1 MAASRAILPTMGLWL
16 GLAACASAADP
27 FAEDPPTVP
36 PARSGR
42 VVGTLR
48 GAERVHELAA
58 VSRST
63 GRTWQP
69 AAFDRR
75 TGAFHF
81 ENLPGDARY
90 DLRLVLTDGS
100 VIEGIDLDWVEA
112 RLVRLADQ
120 RRRQL
125 GLSEQPE
132 GAFTARDAAS
142 LLAYVRDLEDF
153 ADARRVLYVR
163 GHGDTAT
170 LLVELIRTET
180 FYAEQGDQVIW
191 RMELWYF
198 TRDGGGWQRQPNT
211 ERVLERHRVP
221 ARQWRR
227 RTLVYDP
234 ALSVYLD
241 ADGRADPVAYTLPG
255 TLDPARG
262 RVAGSPMELRTEPV
276 VTGIEAQAA
285 PAAP

>member
-1 MAASRAILPTMGLWL
+1 MAASRATLPAIGLWL
-16 GLAACASAADP
+16 GLAACASAVDP
-27 FAEDPPTVP
+27 FAEDPPTVA

-42 VVGTLR
+42 VSGTLH
-48 GAERVHELAA
+48 GAERVRELTA
-58 VSRST
+58 VSRAT

-69 AAFDRR
+69 TSFDRR
-75 TGAFHF
+75 TGVFLL

-90 DLRLVLTDGS
+90 DLRLVLTEGA
-100 VIEGIDLDWVEA
+100 VIEGIDLDWAEA

-120 RRRQL
+120 RRGQL
-125 GLSEQPE
+125 GMPGRPA
-132 GAFTARDAAS
+132 GAFTAQDAAS
-142 LLAYVRDLEDF
+142 LLEYVRDLEDF

-191 RMELWYF
+191 RMELWYL

-221 ARQWRR
+221 AQQWRS

-241 ADGRADPVAYTLPG
+241 VNGRADPVAYTLPG

-276 VTGIEAQAA
+276 VTGVEAQAA